1 MQAWEQFYEMLGG
14 VSATLLGLL
23 FVSVSI
29 NAETILGPA
38 HTHTRHLA
46 EQAFQNY
53 LMVLIISLLIVIP
66 TMRPASLGQSLLWM
80 AGLWGVW
87 AVARAARSLNS
98 VGREGWFKHV
108 RRYAVTL
115 TGFGLLIYAGL
126 QLLNG
131 ATTTPDNVAIG
142 AMVLLLSATIVSWEL
157 LIKLAQERY
166 VRKDD

>member
-66 TMRPASLGQSLLWM
+66 TMRPASLGQTLLWL

-87 AVARAARSLNS
+87 AVARATRSIQH
-98 VGREGWFKHV
+98 VAREGWFKHV
-108 RRYAVTL
+108 RRYLVTL
-115 TGFGLLIYAGL
+115 AGFALLIYAGIE
-126 QLLNG
+126 LLNG
-131 ATTTPDNVAIG
+131 AKTTPDTVAMG
-142 AMVLLLSATIVSWEL
+142 AMTLLLSATIVSWEL

-166 VRKDD
+166 TNKD